1 MPSVILGLPW
11 QAVALLALTLIFGFL
26 NGLHDSS
33 NIVATMIASQA
44 MRPRTALWVT
54 AIANGL
60 GPFLFGVAVAT
71 TIGHEVVADQAV
83 TLPVIG
89 AALTAAVIW
98 NILTWQLGFPSSSSH
113 ALIGGII
120 GAAIVDAGPK
130 AILLGGLLKVLLALF
145 ISPPLGLLAGYIVM
159 KVIMALAERMEL
171 SPKVN
176 VPFKRGQWITAI
188 WLALSHGAN
197 DGQKTMGIATM
208 ILVATGALKTFAV
221 PTWVIGVS
229 ALAIAAGTIFGGWS
243 LIRTL
248 GGGFFK
254 IRPVHS
260 FSTQIAS
267 ASVILGAALLGGPVS
282 TTQVVGSAIMGV
294 GSAERLSKVRWGL
307 TQRIV
312 SAWLLTIPISAV
324 IGGLMYRFVMHP
336 GP

>member
-1 MPSVILGLPW
+1 MSVLLTLSW
-11 QAVALLALTLIFGFL
+11 QALALLALTLIFGFL

-33 NIVATMIASQA
+33 NIVATMIASHA

-54 AIANGL
+54 AIANAA

-71 TIGHEVVADQAV
+71 TIGHEVVASEAI

-89 AALTAAVIW
+89 SALLAAVLW
-98 NILTWQLGFPSSSSH
+98 NILTWQLGIPSSSSH
-113 ALIGGII
+113 TLIGGIV
-120 GAAIVDAGPK
+120 GAAVVANGIN
-130 AILLGGLLKVLLALF
+130 AILVDGLLKVLIALF
-145 ISPPLGLLAGYIVM
+145 VSPPLGLLAGYLIM
-159 KVIMALAERMEL
+159 KLILFIGNNFAF

-176 VPFKRGQWITAI
+176 HWFRRGQWFTAI
-188 WLALSHGAN
+188 WLAASHGAN
-197 DGQKTMGIATM
+197 DGQKTMGVATM
-208 ILVATGALKTFAV
+208 ILVAAGAIASFAV
-221 PTWVIGVS
+221 PLWVIGLS
-229 ALAIAAGTIFGGWS
+229 AVAIAAGTVFGGWS

-294 GSAERLSKVRWGL
+294 GSAERVSKVRWGL
-307 TQRIV
+307 TERIV
-312 SAWLLTIPISAV
+312 SAWLLTIPISAI
-324 IGGLMYRFVMHP
+324 IGGLVYRFVVSMVP
-336 GP
+336 